1 MTHCNSELIQLM
13 HNLSLTPEEV
23 AKCLGVSVNIVYGW
37 TNTEGGEQRLP
48 MPEAELRLLKYSLM
62 SENKQTTLF

>member
-13 HNLSLTPEEV
+13 HDLSLSSEEV
-23 AKCLGVSVNIVYGW
+23 AKYLGVSVNTVYGW
-37 TNTEGGEQRLP
+37 TNTEGGGQQLP